1 MNAAN
6 KLDTEEKKLQH
17 QTNNCNGH
25 QQLQQVNNAKGQWT
39 VLGKSPPDEGVG
51 SDEGNHTAEDGEDG
65 EEDGPENDDDDDES
79 RGRVVLQLKR
89 ENTVKD
95 LTQKLAAQNLIPN
108 SPVEEKLTRWVFD

>member
-6 KLDTEEKKLQH
+6 KLDTEEKKLQQ

-25 QQLQQVNNAKGQWT
+25 QQQQQQQVNTKGQWT

-65 EEDGPENDDDDDES
+65 EEEGQENDDDDNED

-108 SPVEEKLTRWVFD
+108 SPVEEKLTR